1 MSLDQKKESIIWTLL
16 KLIANP
22 VVIITT
28 LGPFVI
34 VTCVN
39 YLLVFLNNTDS
50 TSDIAMNL
58 SKTLEAPWTFAF
70 GDYIIQ
76 LYTLVLAAVLFY
88 IDYIKQV
95 GVIIIKDFSIAK
107 NSNVIALVTLLAI
120 LLLILSIIAL
130 TAGWMASPTIV
141 SAYLPGNGK
150 MWGQPRLPPFG
161 SPITWGRI
169 IIAGM
174 GFALA
179 MAAKEVN
186 NKNKFSQKET

>member
-1 MSLDQKKESIIWTLL
+1 MSNNKKNISIIWTLL
-16 KLIANP
+16 KLIAHP

-39 YLLVFLNNTDS
+39 YLLVFLNWKDS
-50 TSDIAMNL
+50 TSAIAMNL
-58 SKTLEAPWTFAF
+58 SKTLMDPWTFAF

-88 IDYIKQV
+88 IDYIKQL
-95 GVIIIKDFSIAK
+95 GVIIVRDFTIAK
-107 NSNVIALVTLLAI
+107 NSNVIALVSLLVI
-120 LLLILSIIAL
+120 LLPIISIVAL
-130 TAGWMASPTIV
+130 TAGWMASPAIV
-141 SAYLPGNGK
+141 SAYLPGDGQ
-150 MWGQPRLPPFG
+150 MWGQPRWPPLG

-169 IIAGM
+169 IFAGM

-179 MAAKEVN
+179 VAVKEVS
-186 NKNKFSQKET
+186 NKK